1 MYSNFLQLRQFYEV
15 HNCLYLLPI
24 SYIIFWIAQH
34 LTSTMFT
41 TEVVARVTTL
51 NIYSDMILSQ
61 DTQTKNMAIIYT
73 LPLPLTLIYNQSF
86 TKAIN

>member
-1 MYSNFLQLRQFYEV
+1 MKSTIVSIY
-15 HNCLYLLPI
+15 YLL

-51 NIYSDMILSQ
+51 NIYSDMILSK
-61 DTQTKNMAIIYT
+61 DTQTKNMAVSYT